1 MKVKFYKSLTRN
13 ANGKFVI
20 VYEEEALDYVLE
32 KLGLEMHPVGQAQ
45 IETLE
50 QVEFKEMLVEWYFS
64 GNWVVEW
71 EDVD

>member
-13 ANGKFVI
+13 TNGRFEI
-20 VYEEEALDYVLE
+20 VYEEEALEYVLE
-32 KLGLEMHPVGQAQ
+32 KLGLEMKPVGQAQ
-45 IETLE
+45 TETLE
-50 QVEFKEMLVEWYFS
+50 QVEFKEMLVDWYFS

>member
-13 ANGKFVI
+13 TNGKFEI
-20 VYEEEALDYVLE
+20 VYGEEALEYVLE
-32 KLGLEMHPVGQAQ
+32 KLGLEMKPVGQAQ
-45 IETLE
+45 TETLE
-50 QVEFKEMLVEWYFS
+50 QVEFKEMLVDWYFS

>member
-13 ANGKFVI
+13 TNGKFEI
-20 VYEEEALDYVLE
+20 VYEEEALEYVLE
-32 KLGLEMHPVGQAQ
+32 KLGLEMKPVGQAQ
-45 IETLE
+45 TETLE